1 MSSSPVIALP
11 RFIMLKANNYD
22 KFLRVVAGE
31 GAAAEAKGHVQFTAD
46 TGVDPG
52 AKFAVEASTE
62 AGNRGLVHIRS
73 CFTNRYLARESQ
85 DSSWIK
91 AWSPV
96 KDEVDKTHW
105 ACTLFEPIRAEQDD
119 DASGRSFI
127 RLRHVQQGS
136 FVSLTRTASPA
147 ELDWGVSTVNNSLQD
162 VFRVTD
168 WESVLILPRT
178 IALKGSNGKYLTP
191 RLVSPHIYPDML
203 FNGNDI
209 ADATLPMEVIPI
221 DDGSR
226 VHIMN
231 RSNGM
236 PWRYF
241 ALRFTYV
248 ILQASPMGHEI
259 FNVFSPTRLTG
270 NLIAL
275 HSVGS
280 GLLCRLDHSDL
291 MLKCDI
297 SNITTDARLQVVEPV
312 MRRTI
317 SVNFRFEDTMIY
329 DVEPITLTSHTSEN
343 SLVDTPH
350 IARVALSRSY
360 TDTRSW
366 DNSLSLTVGV
376 ETTFRTGI
384 PVIAQA
390 GIQVTTEINDTFTF
404 GKSHEVSNEASAEVE
419 VTVPPMSKVKVSL
432 MALKGSG
439 LDVAT
444 KINRSS
450 IFERRQSFPR
460 EPPCKKHDTS
470 N

>member
-22 KFLRVVAGE
+22 RFLRVVAGD

-46 TGVDPG
+46 TGVHPQ

-73 CFTNRYLARESQ
+73 CYTNRYLARESQ

-96 KDEVDKTHW
+96 KDEVDQTHW

-119 DASGRSFI
+119 DANGRSFI
-127 RLRHVQQGS
+127 RLRHVQEGS
-136 FVSLTRTASPA
+136 FVSLTRTGSPV

-168 WESVLILPRT
+168 WESVLILPKT

-191 RLVSPHIYPDML
+191 RPVSPYIYPDML

-221 DDGSR
+221 GDGST

-236 PWRYF
+236 RWRYF
-241 ALRFTYV
+241 ATLRLTYV
-248 ILQASPMGHEI
+248 ILEAWPMGYEI

-291 MLKCDI
+291 MLKCDKGN
-297 SNITTDARLQVVEPV
+297 NITTDARLQVVEPV

-317 SVNFRFEDTMIY
+317 SVNFRFEDVMIY
-329 DVEPITLTSHTSEN
+329 DVEPIALATHTSEN
-343 SLVDTPH
+343 RLVDTPH
-350 IARVALSRSY
+350 MRGWHCRSPSLILGLGKTASR
-360 TDTRSW
+360 
-366 DNSLSLTVGV
+366 
-376 ETTFRTGI
+376 
-384 PVIAQA
+384 
-390 GIQVTTEINDTFTF
+390 
-404 GKSHEVSNEASAEVE
+404 
-419 VTVPPMSKVKVSL
+419 
-432 MALKGSG
+432 
-439 LDVAT
+439 
-444 KINRSS
+444 
-450 IFERRQSFPR
+450 
-460 EPPCKKHDTS
+460 
-470 N
+470 